1 MSKIKRERVR
11 FRDIMQKQ
19 ILKRDNYTC
28 VWCGKKNT
36 YLEADHIQRWV
47 DCPELRLAIDNGRT
61 LCKKCHKIRHFERKE
76 E

>member
-28 VWCGKKNT
+28 QLCNQRGTDLHVDKKMPWGHNLT
-36 YLEADHIQRWV
+36 KGGNYNF
-47 DCPELRLAIDNGRT
+47 C
-61 LCKKCHKIRHFERKE
+61 
-76 E
+76 